1 MSKKHMVQ
9 YDIFCLIVL
18 SDT

>member
-1 MSKKHMVQ
+1 MVQ

-18 SDT
+18 SDM